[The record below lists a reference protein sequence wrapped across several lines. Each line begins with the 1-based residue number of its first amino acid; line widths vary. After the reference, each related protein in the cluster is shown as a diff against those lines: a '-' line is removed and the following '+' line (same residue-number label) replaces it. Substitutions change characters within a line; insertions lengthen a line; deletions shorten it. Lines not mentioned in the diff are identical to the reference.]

1 MKKLKAIPR
10 LRSSILIDELASTP
24 LTLLDDLHRVPV
36 GPTNQNALCEAQD
49 AVRRRDDPRRYEG
62 VPALAQESPSASHT
76 RSTGALIVIS
86 RVNPAMTLL
95 RISRERLGRQW
106 GCVKDGDEPGQ
117 NGISNPQL
125 PFSKQWQADL

>member
-49 AVRRRDDPRRYEG
+49 DDAAGPVVNGGLG
-62 VPALAQESPSASHT
+62 VAQADSMVMIPSA
-76 RSTGALIVIS
+76 VIA
-86 RVNPAMTLL
+86 NL
-95 RISRERLGRQW
+95 RCTMSPPL
-106 GCVKDGDEPGQ
+106 
-117 NGISNPQL
+117 S
-125 PFSKQWQADL
+125 